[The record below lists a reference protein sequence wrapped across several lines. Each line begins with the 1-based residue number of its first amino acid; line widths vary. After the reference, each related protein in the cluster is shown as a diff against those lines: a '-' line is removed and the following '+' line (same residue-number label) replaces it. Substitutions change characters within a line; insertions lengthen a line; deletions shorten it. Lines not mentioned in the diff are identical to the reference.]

1 MLRKILP
8 FLLAVCLVCLCTG
21 CMRRNESSSSSSTV
35 SGSSSKAPSSAS
47 RPESSVPDS
56 SLPESS
62 GEMSGT
68 SPTPDASAAPD
79 SDAGAFAPFRDALR
93 GVYGE
98 NYRPDTRLTDEQV
111 RTELGLDDS
120 LYEEVYAENVSGGS
134 HPDTFI
140 AVKAKEGKTEEVK
153 QKLIAYKR
161 HLSQS
166 EDYKDYADHIE
177 AAQVFAE
184 GDYVF
189 FLLTGNG
196 GSVNGETT
204 QSGDSSEGLA
214 ERLGKEVQ
222 RGIDAIREALGM
234 M

>member
-21 CMRRNESSSSSSTV
+21 CMRRNENSSSSSTV
-35 SGSSSKAPSSAS
+35 SGSSSKVPSSHS
-47 RPESSVPDS
+47 RPES

-68 SPTPDASAAPD
+68 SPTPDASAVPEE
-79 SDAGAFAPFRDALR
+79 DAGTFAPFRDALR

-98 NYRPDTRLTDEQV
+98 NYRPDTRMTDEQV

-120 LYEEVYAENVSGGS
+120 LYEEVYAENVSGGT

>member
-21 CMRRNESSSSSSTV
+21 CMRRNENSSSSSTV
-35 SGSSSKAPSSAS
+35 SGSSSKVPSSPS
-47 RPESSVPDS
+47 RPES

-68 SPTPDASAAPD
+68 SPTPDTSAVPEEG
-79 SDAGAFAPFRDALR
+79 AGTFAPFRDALR

-98 NYRPDTRLTDEQV
+98 NYRPNTRMTDEQV

-120 LYEEVYAENVSGGS
+120 LYEEVYAENVSGGT

-166 EDYKDYADHIE
+166 ESYKDYGDHIE

-196 GSVNGETT
+196 NSMNGDAAE
-204 QSGDSSEGLA
+204 SGDSSEGLA